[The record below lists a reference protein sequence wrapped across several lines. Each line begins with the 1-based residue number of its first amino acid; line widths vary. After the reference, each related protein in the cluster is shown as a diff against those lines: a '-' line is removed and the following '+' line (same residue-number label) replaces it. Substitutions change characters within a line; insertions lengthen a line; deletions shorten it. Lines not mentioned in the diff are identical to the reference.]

1 MPGNS
6 PEKLPLKEP
15 AISSMLPWSW
25 SKMILDLRWSW
36 RLLGWRKEFFM
47 VTDAS
52 TQHKRW
58 QAGETHCQAWSQLP
72 DFTPVLH
79 VVIVCL
85 IKGARGRQADFM
97 GRHHLCP
104 SSFSM
109 DLSWYLQLTG
119 SLPPSHPRTY
129 VNTIQ
134 MGFGYENLA
143 TDSYVC
149 FFWLRRVNLSTKE
162 HWLQLL

>member
-15 AISSMLPWSW
+15 AISSMLPRSW

-36 RLLGWRKEFFM
+36 RLLGWRKEFSM

-58 QAGETHCQAWSQLP
+58 QAGETHCQARSQLP

-79 VVIVCL
+79 VFIVCL
-85 IKGARGRQADFM
+85 TKGARGRQADFM

-109 DLSWYLQLTG
+109 DLSCHLQLSIVLKG
-119 SLPPSHPRTY
+119 GLYPPPTHAPMLTPFKWVLDMRTWLL
-129 VNTIQ
+129 IA
-134 MGFGYENLA
+134 MFAFSGFGE
-143 TDSYVC
+143 
-149 FFWLRRVNLSTKE
+149 
-162 HWLQLL
+162 